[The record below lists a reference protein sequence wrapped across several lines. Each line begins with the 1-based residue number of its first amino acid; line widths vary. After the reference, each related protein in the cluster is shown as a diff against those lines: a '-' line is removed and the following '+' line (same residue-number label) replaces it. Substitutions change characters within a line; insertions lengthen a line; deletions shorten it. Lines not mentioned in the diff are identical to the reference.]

1 MSEQA
6 RVDVVL
12 VDDDTALAA
21 LGRSW
26 GVVLTVGLLGLG
38 LGIAVMVWPNKTVA
52 IVAALLG
59 IMFLITGVFR
69 IVQSFAAPGATGGQR
84 ALYAILGVLALIAGI
99 AMFRAPFQSIAVL
112 TFILGAFW
120 VVDGIVGF
128 VTGISAKGEQGRG
141 WMIVSGVLGFIAGL
155 ILLLWPIESA
165 VALAWITG
173 IWLAVGGL
181 ITIFGAFQLRKAA
194 SA

>member
-6 RVDVVL
+6 RVDVVV

-26 GVVLTVGLLGLG
+26 GVVLTVGLLSVG
-38 LGIAVMVWPNKTVA
+38 LGIAVMVWPNKTLAVIA
-52 IVAALLG
+52 VLLG

-69 IVQSFAAPGATGGQR
+69 IVQSFASSGATGGQR
-84 ALYAILGVLALIAGI
+84 ALYAILGILALIAGI

-128 VTGISAKGEQGRG
+128 VTGISAKGEDGRG
-141 WMIVSGVLGFIAGL
+141 WMIASGVLGFVAGL

-165 VALAWITG
+165 VLLAWITG
-173 IWLAVGGL
+173 IWLVLGGL
-181 ITIFGAFQLRKAA
+181 ITIFGAFKLRKVAA
-194 SA
+194 

>member
-6 RVDVVL
+6 RVDVVV

-26 GVVLTVGLLGLG
+26 GVVLTVGLLSVG
-38 LGIAVMVWPNKTVA
+38 LGIAVMVWPNKTLA
-52 IVAALLG
+52 IIAALLG

-69 IVQSFAAPGATGGQR
+69 IVQSFASAGATGGQR
-84 ALYAILGVLALIAGI
+84 ALYAILGILALIAGI

-128 VTGISAKGEQGRG
+128 VTGISAKGEDGRG
-141 WMIVSGVLGFIAGL
+141 WMIVSGVLGFVAGL

-165 VALAWITG
+165 VLLAWITG
-173 IWLAVGGL
+173 IWLVLGGL
-181 ITIFGAFQLRKAA
+181 ITIFGAFKLRKVAA
-194 SA
+194 